1 MKTRAGLLFGS
12 FNPIHS
18 GHMMLAAY
26 MLQFTDLNEVWFVV
40 SPHNPLKEKNTL
52 LADYHRLELVYRAV
66 DDYPGF
72 RVSDIEFRMPKP
84 SYTIDTLVR
93 LGEKHPGH
101 SFTLICG
108 ADALQSFRKWK
119 NFTQILDNY
128 RLLVY
133 PRKNVDSTEFD
144 QHPSVTLVDAPQ
156 IELSS
161 SFIRHGIATG
171 RDMRFFLPEKV
182 YRYISEMHFYE

>member
-93 LGEKHPGH
+93 LEEKHPGH
-101 SFTLICG
+101 SFTPICG

>member
-26 MLQFTDLNEVWFVV
+26 MLQFTELNEVWFVV
-40 SPHNPLKEKNTL
+40 SPHNPLKEKSTL

-93 LGEKHPGH
+93 LEEKHPGH

>member
-1 MKTRAGLLFGS
+1 MKTRAGLFFGS

-26 MLQFTDLNEVWFVV
+26 MLHFTDLNELWFVV
-40 SPHNPLKEKNTL
+40 SPQNPLKEKTTL
-52 LADYHRLELVYRAV
+52 LADYHRLEMVYKAV

-93 LGEKHPGH
+93 LEEKHPNH
-101 SFTLICG
+101 VFSLICG
-108 ADALQSFRKWK
+108 ADSLQSFTKWK
-119 NFTQILDNY
+119 NYGQILSNY

-144 QHPSVTLVDAPQ
+144 LHPSVKIVDAPQ
-156 IELSS
+156 IDISS

>member
-1 MKTRAGLLFGS
+1 MKTMAGLFFGS

-26 MLQFTDLNEVWFVV
+26 MLHFTDLNEVWFVV
-40 SPHNPLKEKNTL
+40 SPHNPLKEKTAL

-84 SYTIDTLVR
+84 SFTIDTLVR
-93 LGEKHPGH
+93 LSEKNPGH
-101 SFTLICG
+101 SFSLICG
-108 ADALQSFRKWK
+108 ADSLQSFRKWK
-119 NFTQILDNY
+119 NYDQILANY

-133 PRKNVDSTEFD
+133 PRQHAGTTEFD
-144 QHPSVTLVDAPQ
+144 GHPSVQMVQAPR
-156 IELSS
+156 IEISS

-182 YRYISEMHFYE
+182 YRYISDMHFYE